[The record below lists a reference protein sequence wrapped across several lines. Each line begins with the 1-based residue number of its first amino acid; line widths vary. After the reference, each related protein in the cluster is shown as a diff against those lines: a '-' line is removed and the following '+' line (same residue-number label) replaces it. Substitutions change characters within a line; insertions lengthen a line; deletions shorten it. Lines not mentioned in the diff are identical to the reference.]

1 MLPPLMGAKGSRDG
15 AKVRIFIEEMGLGRS
30 PTAAARR
37 AQYSS
42 PFKSGKDLIAD
53 PDILA
58 EVQALQAANRNR
70 ANLNREDVM
79 KRLLEAYQ
87 MAKLQDDPQS
97 MIRAMGEVNRMCG
110 HYAPEKKEI
119 SISGHAT
126 VIQAELEALT
136 KEELLQLAG
145 ESEETPLLEATMLGD
160 GTYIVG
166 EDDEDEEV

>member
-1 MLPPLMGAKGSRDG
+1 MGAKGSRDG
-15 AKVRIFIEEMGLGRS
+15 AKVKIFIEEMGLGRS

-58 EVQALQAANRNR
+58 EVQALQAANRKH

-87 MAKLQDDPQS
+87 MAKTMDDPQS

-110 HYAPEKKEI
+110 HYAPERKEI
-119 SISGHAT
+119 KISGHAA
-126 VIQAELEALT
+126 VVQAELQSLT

-145 ESEETPLLEATMLGD
+145 EVEETPLLEAQPLGD
-160 GTYIVG
+160 GSYVVP
-166 EDDEDEEV
+166 EWDEADEDEKV

>member
-1 MLPPLMGAKGSRDG
+1 MAKSRDTL
-15 AKVRIFIEEMGLGRS
+15 KVKIFIEEMGLGRS

-37 AQYSS
+37 AQYAS

-58 EVQALQAANRNR
+58 EVQAIQAVNRKN
-70 ANLNREDVM
+70 AEMSREDVM
-79 KRLLEAYQ
+79 QRLLEAYQ

-119 SISGHAT
+119 LISGGAT
-126 VIQAELEALT
+126 VMQAEIEALS
-136 KEELLQLAG
+136 KEELLRLVG
-145 ESEETPLLEATMLGD
+145 DSEETPLLEAQPLGD
-160 GTYIVG
+160 GTYVVEG
-166 EDDEDEEV
+166 DEDQEM